1 MKRDNKKNIF
11 PKFRDDLDKR
21 SKNVVFKNL
30 SRIIEEEYPKLYE
43 EVEYVIDRNID
54 KEALID
60 KVSLLVSTYTINEEF
75 EKRLFHIILT
85 HFETIYDENKEPR
98 I

>member
-1 MKRDNKKNIF
+1 MKPENKKNIF
-11 PKFRDDLDKR
+11 PKFRDDIDKR

-43 EVEYVIDRNID
+43 EVEYMIDRNID

-60 KVSLLVSTYTINEEF
+60 KVSLLVSLYTVNKEF
-75 EKRLFHIILT
+75 EKRLFHTILT
-85 HFETIYDENKEPR
+85 HFETLYDENEEPR

>member
-1 MKRDNKKNIF
+1 MKHDNKRNIF

-30 SRIIEEEYPKLYE
+30 SRIIEAEYPKLYE
-43 EVEYVIDRNID
+43 DVEYMIDRNIS

-60 KVSLLVSTYTINEEF
+60 KVSLLVSIYTVNEEF
-75 EKRLFHIILT
+75 EKRLFHTILT
-85 HFETIYDENKEPR
+85 HFETFYDENEEPR